1 LDLQDSASHPLST
14 TSPVTAL
21 AAGLPAQR
29 AIAQR
34 FCALCRF
41 SAAGMK
47 VYPRAVAAGGRKAP
61 RHEIAV
67 GCGQRLSRV
76 LWGFRGEFGLAEAG
90 ALRSMRSRYLDGR
103 WYASVRPCGPQVGR
117 PD

>member
-1 LDLQDSASHPLST
+1 MCQA
-14 TSPVTAL
+14 
-21 AAGLPAQR
+21 AAGKLWCIGEVR
-29 AIAQR
+29 AR
-34 FCALCRF
+34 CRLLCRF

-67 GCGQRLSRV
+67 GCGQRLSRA
-76 LWGFRGEFGLAEAG
+76 LWGFRREFGLAEAG

-103 WYASVRPCGPQVGR
+103 WYASVRTCGPHVGR
-117 PD
+117 AD